1 VSEIAPA
8 LPAGSRTAQR
18 AQIALAALLTLG
30 SIVWSLDLFRNVGL
44 VLFPEQ
50 FIAGIYG
57 ICLALM
63 YLRYPARRD
72 AVKTSVP
79 WYDVCLAAA
88 SLAACGYVAFQFPRL
103 TGLAGSVTGETLVLS
118 ITLFVLTIEGVRR
131 TIGYSLVVIILAI
144 AAYVLVGH
152 LFSGQMKTYKV
163 EWTSLLVYLG
173 LDNNGLLGLVLQI
186 TVIVVIPFVLMGQ
199 LLMRSHGSGFF
210 NDIALALMGR
220 RRGGAAKIAV
230 VGSSLFGMISGIAAA
245 NAVAVG
251 VVTIPL
257 MKKSGMPARLA
268 AAVEAC
274 ASNGGQLMPPVM
286 GAVAFVMADFLQLP
300 YKEVA
305 IAAILPSVLYYAALF
320 MQSDLEAA
328 RYGFGKV
335 EEDQIPRAL
344 PVLAAGW
351 IFIVPFVVLV
361 ATLFVLNSE
370 PELAAMY
377 AAAIIVVLGFAV
389 GYAGQ
394 RMKMKDI
401 WESIVETGVGVC
413 EIIVISAAAGFI
425 MGLFQ
430 VSGLAFTFAAYLV
443 DLGGQNLLLLLV
455 LAAVVSII
463 LGMGLPTLG
472 VYVMLAILVAP
483 ALVKVGILPLAAH
496 MFILYFGMMSL
507 ITPPV
512 APAAYVAAAIA
523 GAPSMATGWTA
534 MRFGWVAYIVPFL
547 FVYSPAIL
555 LKGSVTD
562 IVIVTVTSLA
572 GIWLI
577 CAAMTGYAVRLI
589 GLSRRAA
596 FFATGVLL
604 ILPHQVSE
612 AVLWLNIAGGAIG
625 IGLVGYEITV
635 SRRLKPA

>member
-1 VSEIAPA
+1 MSDQAPA
-8 LPAGSRTAQR
+8 PPEPSAPGWR
-18 AQIALAALLTLG
+18 AQAALGALLTVG
-30 SIVWSLDLFRNVGL
+30 SIGWSLDLFRAVGL

-50 FIAGIYG
+50 FLAGIYG
-57 ICLALM
+57 ICLALT
-63 YLRYPARRD
+63 YLRYPARLNTAKR
-72 AVKTSVP
+72 TLP
-79 WYDVCLAAA
+79 WYDVVCALA
-88 SLAACGYVAFQFPRL
+88 SLASCGYTAVKFPEL
-103 TGLAGSVTGETLVLS
+103 TALASSVTWDTLTLSAVL
-118 ITLFVLTIEGVRR
+118 IALTMEAVRR
-131 TIGYSLVVIILAI
+131 TIGYSLVIIVLAI

-152 LFSGQMKTYKV
+152 LVPGPLKIHKV
-163 EWTSLLVYLG
+163 EWSNLLVYLG
-173 LDNNGLLGLVLQI
+173 LDNNGLLGLILQI
-186 TVIVVIPFVLMGQ
+186 SVIIVIPFVLMGQ

-210 NDIALALMGR
+210 NDFAIALMGR
-220 RRGGAAKIAV
+220 YRGGAAKIAV
-230 VGSSLFGMISGIAAA
+230 VGSSLFGTISGIAAA

-257 MKKSGMPARLA
+257 MKRSGMPARLA

-320 MQSDLEAA
+320 MQADLEAA
-328 RYGFGKV
+328 RHGFGKV
-335 EEDQIPRAL
+335 DEDKIPRVL

-351 IFIVPFVVLV
+351 IFIVPFIVLV
-361 ATLFVLNSE
+361 ATLFFLNSE
-370 PELAAMY
+370 PELSAMY
-377 AAAIIVVLGFAV
+377 AGAIILVLGFV
-389 GYAGQ
+389 FGYAGR

-401 WESIVETGVGVC
+401 WEAVVETGVGVC
-413 EIIVISAAAGFI
+413 EILVISAAAGFI

-430 VSGLAFTFAAYLV
+430 VSGLAFAFAAYLV
-443 DLGGQNLLLLLV
+443 NLGGESLLMLLM

-523 GAPSMATGWTA
+523 NAPSMATGWTA

-555 LKGSVTD
+555 LKGSPTD
-562 IVIVTVTSLA
+562 IAIVTVTSLA
-572 GIWLI
+572 GIWLV
-577 CAAMTGYAVRLI
+577 CAAMTGYFVRVMSLRLR
-589 GLSRRAA
+589 GAFVAA
-596 FFATGVLL
+596 GVLL
-604 ILPHQVSE
+604 LLPHQVSE
-612 AVLWLNIAGGAIG
+612 AVFWANVAGGIIG
-625 IGLVGYEITV
+625 VILVALELRTK
-635 SRRLKPA
+635 RLLVPA